1 MGRRGVKRVGR
12 MMARGKDEKPKLITK
27 PPLLYIV
34 KIDIIIFFYIFNIT
48 RKEEKVLEKISDV
61 ACDVTQ

>member
-34 KIDIIIFFYIFNIT
+34 KIDIIIFFLYIQYYKKRGKSF
-48 RKEEKVLEKISDV
+48 RKNK
-61 ACDVTQ
+61 

>member
-1 MGRRGVKRVGR
+1 

-34 KIDIIIFFYIFNIT
+34 KIDIIIFFFIYSILQEK
-48 RKEEKVLEKISDV
+48 RKKF
-61 ACDVTQ
+61 